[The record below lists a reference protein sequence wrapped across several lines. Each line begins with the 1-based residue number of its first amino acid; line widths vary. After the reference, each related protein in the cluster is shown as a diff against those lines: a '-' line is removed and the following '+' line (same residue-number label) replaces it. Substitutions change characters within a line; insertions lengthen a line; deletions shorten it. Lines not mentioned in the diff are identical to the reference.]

1 MRRVDTRTCAPLIET
16 VRRTIGKYRMIPPG
30 AGVVVGV
37 SGGPDSVALLT
48 VLAELAPS
56 MGFSLNTA
64 HVDHGLRPE
73 SGDDALFVREICRG
87 LGVRAH
93 FRTADVTAVA
103 KSAGISIEE
112 AGRRVRYEFFDH
124 VLAHTGAS
132 LVATAHH
139 QDDVVETFLL
149 RVFRGS
155 SITGLS
161 GIPAVRGR
169 IIRPLI
175 EVGRDDVLAFLR
187 GRAIPFRTDST
198 NLQDTTDRN
207 FVRNRVIPVIKERF
221 PNFDGPLIRTIG
233 LVAQEQALLDE
244 QATALY
250 AESVMTLQEE
260 GIRWY
265 ELDVERLRS
274 APEVISARVVRSLV
288 YALAGPSIRVT
299 ERHIRAVLSI
309 LDSRNPFAEV
319 SLPGGLVAARQYTKL
334 LISRHD
340 SRRGQPCA
348 E

>member
-16 VRRTIGKYRMIPPG
+16 VRRTIGKYKMIPPG

-73 SGDDALFVREICRG
+73 SGDDALFVRDICLD
-87 LGVRAH
+87 LGVPAH
-93 FRTADVTAVA
+93 LQSADVEAVA

-139 QDDVVETFLL
+139 RDDVVETFLL

-175 EVGRDDVLAFLR
+175 EVGRGDVLAFLR
-187 GRAIPFRTDST
+187 GRALPFRTDPT
-198 NLQDTTDRN
+198 NLEDTTDRN

-221 PNFDGPLIRTIG
+221 PNFDGPLVRTIG
-233 LVAQEQALLDE
+233 LVAQEQAFIDE
-244 QATALY
+244 QATAFC
-250 AESVMTLQEE
+250 AESAMMLQRE
-260 GIRWY
+260 GVPFY

-274 APEVISARVVRSLV
+274 APEVISARVLRSLL
-288 YALAGPSIRVT
+288 YALAGPNIRVT
-299 ERHIRAVLSI
+299 ARHIRAVLSI

-319 SLPGGLVAARQYTKL
+319 ALPGGLVAARQYTKL
-334 LISRHD
+334 LITKPD
-340 SRRGQPCA
+340 SRRARPCA